1 MTLRAPFEI
10 ELGDGSALRG
20 VVIEG
25 GSAPTLVLVH
35 DLGGDLDEFGQLPEL
50 LATHGGDVIA
60 IDLPGHGLSDGDDGD
75 GDGDGDSTA
84 VVEAIASLVAAL
96 SDGGQPVGLI
106 ASGRSSTLGMI
117 LGEPHGVRVQVLI
130 NPILD
135 EGLLACG
142 GREYSQRMVLH
153 AEGEQLVGTA
163 TKAFYSPLIGE
174 KLLLHSAL
182 VADGP
187 TSIVEHSVISDQ
199 VALFLRRYLFSPMSP
214 RGL

>member
-1 MTLRAPFEI
+1 MTFRKPFEI

-60 IDLPGHGLSDGDDGD
+60 IDLPGHGLSDGDGD
-75 GDGDGDSTA
+75 GDGDRA
-84 VVEAIASLVAAL
+84 AIVEAIASLVAAL

-117 LGEPHGVRVQVLI
+117 LGERHGVRVQVLI

-142 GREYSQRMVLH
+142 VREYSQRMVLH

-187 TSIVEHSVISDQ
+187 TTIVEHSVISDQ